1 MASRMF
7 NRGMYEM
14 INQTTNFD
22 TGSIIMMLMTSAYSF
37 DPDSDFVS
45 DISANELST
54 TNYARQTLANT
65 TITLDDTND
74 RVVLDAD
81 DVTINNLGPSSG
93 GPTVG
98 GAITE
103 RSTGVDSTSPLI
115 CFSDFTDTVV
125 NGGNFTVQ
133 WSVNGLITATSP

>member
-7 NRGMYEM
+7 NRGMFEI

-22 TGSIIMMLMTSAYSF
+22 TGAIVMMLMTSAYSF
-37 DPDSDFVS
+37 NPDSNFVS
-45 DISANELST
+45 DIVANELST

-65 TITLDDTND
+65 TITEDDTND

-81 DVTINNLGPSSG
+81 DVTINNLGPASG

-98 GAITE
+98 GAIIE
-103 RSTGVDSTSPLI
+103 RNTGADASSPLLS
-115 CFSDFTDTVV
+115 FNDFTDTQV

-133 WSVNGLITATSP
+133 WASGGLITATSP